1 MGMPQKLL
9 QFKIFQEHRS
19 FITLYPHDPGK
30 QKENLKMTLI
40 DYWDT
45 TAQKLVEGGHE
56 KGAQCRCRECN
67 SLKNIEDRWILQ
79 LGTFYGQSG
88 LNERD
93 KIQSKSRGNFKT
105 N

>member
-1 MGMPQKLL
+1 MEGCPN
-9 QFKIFQEHRS
+9 
-19 FITLYPHDPGK
+19 DPGR

-45 TAQKLVEGGHE
+45 TALKLLEAGHE
-56 KGAQCRCRECN
+56 KGAQCRSRECN
-67 SLKNIEDRWILQ
+67 SLKNIEDKWILQ
-79 LGTFYGQSG
+79 LGTFYGLSG

-93 KIQSKSRGNFKT
+93 EVKSKSHGNFKS